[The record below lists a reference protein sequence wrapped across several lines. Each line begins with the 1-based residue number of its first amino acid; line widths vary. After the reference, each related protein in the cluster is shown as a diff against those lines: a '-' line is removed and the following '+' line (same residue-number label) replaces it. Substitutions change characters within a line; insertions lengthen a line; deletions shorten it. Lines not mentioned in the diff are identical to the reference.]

1 MLTEKQNK
9 MWEAI
14 KDGCPTV
21 EDAILFFVKYCGYQ
35 ILDDEMWEYLR
46 RNEYLT
52 EEATNV

>member
-14 KDGCPTV
+14 KSGCPTV
-21 EDAILFFVKYCGYQ
+21 EDAILFFVKYSGYQ

-46 RNEYLT
+46 RNEYLV
-52 EEATNV
+52 EEE